1 MSPTSAIRASGA
13 GQLKNIDS
21 KNRGVVVV
29 LRGKSARHTPA
40 VLQKVAAYYAAHC
53 IGMALRLLFS
63 NRAVP
68 GTIEARCSSL
78 PRSSTAIWPRV

>member
-1 MSPTSAIRASGA
+1 MPPASAGGTSGPGR
-13 GQLKNIDS
+13 LENIDS
-21 KNRGVVVV
+21 KNCGVVVV
-29 LRGKSARHTPA
+29 RGGKLTRHGPAR
-40 VLQKVAAYYAAHC
+40 LQRVADYYAAHW

>member
-1 MSPTSAIRASGA
+1 MSPALADRASSA
-13 GQLKNIDS
+13 GRLKSIDLKNCDL
-21 KNRGVVVV
+21 VVV
-29 LRGKSARHTPA
+29 RGRKLTRHNPA
-40 VLQKVAAYYAAHC
+40 GLQRVADYYAAHC

-63 NRAVP
+63 DRAVP